1 MCCKVKKMAAE
12 VKFIK
17 AGSQNLAKMISQN
30 TRRHGTFSERP
41 RATERPGKRYLMSW
55 VILEVLERGA
65 IFALGI

>member
-1 MCCKVKKMAAE
+1 MCCKVKKVAAE

-17 AGSQNLAKMISQN
+17 GSQTLAKMISQN
-30 TRRHGTFSERP
+30 TRRHGTFSDRP
-41 RATERPGKRYLMSW
+41 RATERPGKKYLMSW